1 MNMLKATFAT
11 LEKVAEDYHCK
22 HMSQD
27 ECESIVERN
36 KNLYGYWNNS
46 EFAIIQFK
54 AKGNIRKVE
63 NLIGRWSTTFNEEIP
78 KFEPVYQEIITKK
91 RGKLG
96 PAPGLQLIGDD
107 EAVVEDIEKEFK
119 KQEKERKEA
128 ARKREAKLEEKKLAR
143 E

>member
-1 MNMLKATFAT
+1 M
-11 LEKVAEDYHCK
+11 
-22 HMSQD
+22 
-27 ECESIVERN
+27 R
-36 KNLYGYWNNS
+36 
-46 EFAIIQFK
+46 
-54 AKGNIRKVE
+54 
-63 NLIGRWSTTFNEEIP
+63 EEI
-78 KFEPVYQEIITKK
+78 FTKK

-107 EAVVEDIEKEFK
+107 KAVVEDIEKEFK